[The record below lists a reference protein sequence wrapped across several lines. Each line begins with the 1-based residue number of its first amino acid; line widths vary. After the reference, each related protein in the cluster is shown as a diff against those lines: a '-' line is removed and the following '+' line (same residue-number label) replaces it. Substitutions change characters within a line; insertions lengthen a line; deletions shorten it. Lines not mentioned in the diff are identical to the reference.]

1 MSRVK
6 KASGIRNYDGRTP
19 EDQARYEAALS
30 GPADLT
36 SHYPDEGLRVP
47 YHEYPDHPE
56 DAAKFLVTPPN
67 PRDFKYATGQFSD
80 DEALEIIERII
91 QAVEQLQAI
100 GDRTEDWPRRLDW
113 LQTQVGLLWRQ
124 RGLYEAG
131 LGLELPEGP
140 FVYSQVQGAS
150 RSGTEHEAKDA
161 LLPFLDGSADLH
173 ANPLSADETKAV
185 RRRWMSLKLPNVNSS
200 RRCSHAS
207 TSPPHSWR
215 CCSAPQWRV
224 TESPPTPSR

>member
-6 KASGIRNYDGRTP
+6 KASGIRNYDGMTP

-36 SHYPDEGLRVP
+36 SHYPDEGLRLP
-47 YHEYPDHPE
+47 YHEYADHPE

-67 PRDFKYATGQFSD
+67 PRNFKYATRQSPI

-113 LQTQVGLLWRQ
+113 LQTQVGLLWRE
-124 RGLYEAG
+124 RGLYPGMG

-140 FVYSQVQGAS
+140 YVDSQVQGAS
-150 RSGTEHEAKDA
+150 RLGHRARGEGRA
-161 LLPFLDGSADLH
+161 SAI
-173 ANPLSADETKAV
+173 P
-185 RRRWMSLKLPNVNSS
+185 RRVS
-200 RRCSHAS
+200 
-207 TSPPHSWR
+207 
-215 CCSAPQWRV
+215 
-224 TESPPTPSR
+224 